1 MIEIFLLS
9 FLCKKMG
16 TTLRD
21 KGWETTVW
29 MQLAVIAAWV
39 GCTVVVGFGYG
50 VYAVMTNNPA
60 AAKHPNMMVL
70 YPLCF
75 LAGAMGVGLLFTI
88 VSFFPSH
95 DLPKTWTITADSK

>member
-39 GCTVVVGFGYG
+39 GSTVVVGFGYG

-88 VSFFPSH
+88 VSFFPSN

>member
-1 MIEIFLLS
+1 MIEILLLF

-21 KGWETTVW
+21 KGWGTTVW
-29 MQLAVIAAWV
+29 MQLAVVIAWFGSMFAA
-39 GCTVVVGFGYG
+39 GFAYG
-50 VYAVMTNNPA
+50 IYVALTQGA
-60 AAKHPNMMVL
+60 AAAENPNMMVL

-75 LAGAMGVGLLFTI
+75 LAGAAGVGLLFMV

-95 DLPKTWTITADSK
+95 EQPRTWAIAAEG

>member
-1 MIEIFLLS
+1 MIEILLLS
-9 FLCKKMG
+9 FLWKKMG

-21 KGWETTVW
+21 KGWGTTVW
-29 MQLAVIAAWV
+29 MQLAVVVAWF
-39 GCTVVVGFGYG
+39 GSMVVVGFGYG

-60 AAKHPNMMVL
+60 AAEHPNMMVL

-88 VSFFPSH
+88 ASFFPSH
-95 DLPKTWTITADSK
+95 DLPQTWTITADSR